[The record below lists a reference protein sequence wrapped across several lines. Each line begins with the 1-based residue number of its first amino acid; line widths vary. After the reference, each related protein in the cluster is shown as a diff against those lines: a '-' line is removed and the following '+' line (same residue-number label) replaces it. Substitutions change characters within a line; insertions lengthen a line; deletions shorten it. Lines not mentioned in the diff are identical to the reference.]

1 MKKISVLL
9 SAVIALFMGATS
21 AHADLRDV
29 YTISNI
35 PVDHTANTTRE
46 AEAQAVAEAK
56 IIGLYRLIER
66 LTLEEDRALLGE
78 DFYSYSNANELA
90 AAVDVD
96 NERRSTTV
104 YRAELSVVYNPIR
117 LRAQLS
123 QRGVPFI
130 DQQASRV
137 LLVPV
142 SASAAPVAEWASVW
156 PRSDEGALSPYTTSQ
171 RPRSSVADWSAVAP
185 EVRSVGATGAIF
197 AGLVGTDGDY
207 AVNLT
212 RMTAAGQTVIG
223 RTRSVATLEEAVAA
237 ASAYMDAAWKS
248 QSIVRSD
255 EARTDSTAVARFSDQ
270 RSWNAMR
277 SAMSNS
283 PLISGFRVDAI
294 ARDGALVSFT
304 YAGSEER
311 LRTEFSQRG
320 INLSS
325 SPDGW
330 VIEYGGGR
338 RF

>member
-9 SAVIALFMGATS
+9 SAVLVLMFGAVS
-21 AHADLRDV
+21 AHADTRDV

-35 PVDHTANTTRE
+35 PVDHTAASTRE
-46 AEAQAVAEAK
+46 AEAQAIAEAK
-56 IIGLYRLIER
+56 IVGLYRLIER
-66 LTLEEDRALLGE
+66 LTLPEDREALGE
-78 DFYSYSNANELA
+78 EFYSYSNANELA

-117 LRAQLS
+117 VRAQLS
-123 QRGVPFI
+123 QRGIPFI
-130 DQQASRV
+130 DQQASHV

-142 SASAAPVAEWASVW
+142 SGMGTAWAEAW
-156 PRSDEGALSPYTTSQ
+156 PDADEGALSPYVTSST
-171 RPRSSVADWSAVAP
+171 PRASVTDWSTVAS
-185 EVRSVGATGAIF
+185 EARSVGATGAVF
-197 AGLVGTDGDY
+197 AGLVGNEGSY

-223 RTRSVATLEEAVAA
+223 RTYSVATLEEAVQA

-255 EARTDSTAVARFSDQ
+255 EARTNSTATARFSDQ

-283 PLISGFRVDAI
+283 PLISGFQIDAI

-304 YAGSEER
+304 FAGSEDR

-320 INLSS
+320 IVLTSTPS
-325 SPDGW
+325 GW
-330 VIEYGGGR
+330 VIEYGGSR
-338 RF
+338 QF